1 MKPDRE
7 KEEKAISRRN
17 RRMLVVGCV
26 FTLFFLVIAFKAIY
40 LQVFEDTR
48 LSREASGEYSRS
60 VKLREKRGTIYDA
73 NSRELAVSTSVMAV
87 GAHPD
92 RINQPA
98 RAAAVMAEELN
109 LDKSGLTEKLRSDA
123 SFVWIRR
130 DVSPEKA
137 RGLDRRIDQG
147 LELVDT
153 YSRVYPHK
161 SLGAQVIGFS
171 GVDGHGLEGVEYYY
185 DTRLKGDPRQWT
197 IVKDALGR
205 IFQRS
210 SPEQA
215 SEEGKNLVLTLDANI
230 QYITEEALKKSVLRF
245 NAESGM
251 ALVMEPQTGA
261 IRAVAH
267 YPGFNPNAFTRFP
280 RQNWRNRAIT
290 DSFEPGST
298 FKIFLAAAALE
309 SGLYTPDTIVDCE
322 NGRYSS
328 YGRVIQDTHPYD
340 ELTLTE
346 VIKYSSNIG
355 AVKIAEAIGP
365 KTFYDTLRDFGF
377 GEKTG
382 IDCPGETAG
391 RLRHYRNWRGID
403 NATIAFGQGVSVSA
417 VQLLSAVSAIA
428 NHGVLMKP
436 RVAKAVT
443 NPGGGIVESF
453 EPERVRRVISGDVAA
468 QLKEMMQAV
477 TESGGTG
484 ELASPEGYK
493 VCGKTGTAQILND
506 QGTYKNSEYNALFA
520 GFAPAESPELA
531 ALVVV
536 RAPKVNHY
544 GGKVAGSAFAE
555 IIRESF
561 NYMNIAPTVAR
572 NSGNRSDEKE
582 GA

>member
-1 MKPDRE
+1 
-7 KEEKAISRRN
+7 
-17 RRMLVVGCV
+17 
-26 FTLFFLVIAFKAIY
+26 
-40 LQVFEDTR
+40 
-48 LSREASGEYSRS
+48 
-60 VKLREKRGTIYDA
+60 
-73 NSRELAVSTSVMAV
+73 
-87 GAHPD
+87 
-92 RINQPA
+92 
-98 RAAAVMAEELN
+98 
-109 LDKSGLTEKLRSDA
+109 
-123 SFVWIRR
+123 
-130 DVSPEKA
+130 
-137 RGLDRRIDQG
+137 
-147 LELVDT
+147 
-153 YSRVYPHK
+153 
-161 SLGAQVIGFS
+161 
-171 GVDGHGLEGVEYYY
+171 
-185 DTRLKGDPRQWT
+185 
-197 IVKDALGR
+197 VKDALGR

-210 SPEQA
+210 GPEKPA
-215 SEEGKNLVLTLDANI
+215 EEGKNLVLTLDANI
-230 QYITEEALKKSVLRF
+230 QYITEEALKKSVLKF

-251 ALVMEPQTGA
+251 ALVMKPQTGA
-261 IRAVAH
+261 IRAIAH
-267 YPGFNPNAFTRFP
+267 YPEFNPNAFTRFP

-309 SGLYTPDTIVDCE
+309 SGLYTPETIVDCE
-322 NGRYSS
+322 NGRYSI
-328 YGRVIQDTHPYD
+328 YGRVIKDTHPYD

-365 KTFYDTLRDFGF
+365 KTLYDNLRDFGF

-436 RVAKAVT
+436 RIAKAVT
-443 NPGGGIVESF
+443 NPDGSIAESF
-453 EPERVRRVISGDVAA
+453 EPEMMRRVISADTAD
-468 QLKEMMQAV
+468 QLKEMMRAV
-477 TESGGTG
+477 TRPDGTG
-484 ELASPEGYK
+484 RHAAPEGYAA
-493 VCGKTGTAQILND
+493 CGKTGTAQILNH

-531 ALVVV
+531 ALVIV

-572 NSGNRSDEKE
+572 NSGNRGDEKE